1 MFIGAGPTSKMC
13 SQEMTLA
20 VTLNAKHSHHSTHL
34 NENVCC
40 RWDSPLGIR
49 EKDAEL
55 QWRKEDHHLHKL
67 HRELYENNVKHAG
80 DVYYALVCSVQ
91 FDAEESKNRPHR

>member
-1 MFIGAGPTSKMC
+1 MS
-13 SQEMTLA
+13 
-20 VTLNAKHSHHSTHL
+20 
-34 NENVCC
+34 CC
-40 RWDSPLGIR
+40 MEHTNMRDAGIR

-67 HRELYENNVKHAG
+67 HRELYENNEKHAG